1 MSQSC
6 PLARIIIDEIKKVRQ
21 IQLFFILTNNPT
33 QVKKEG
39 NSWNSYPYSITVRVT
54 AAEAPGG
61 SACSNYF
68 GGTLMKRN
76 LVVRTK

>member
-1 MSQSC
+1 MSF
-6 PLARIIIDEIKKVRQ
+6 LKK
-21 IQLFFILTNNPT
+21 LWKN
-33 QVKKEG
+33 
-39 NSWNSYPYSITVRVT
+39 YTVRVT

-76 LVVRTK
+76 LVVLTK

>member
-1 MSQSC
+1 MS
-6 PLARIIIDEIKKVRQ
+6 I
-21 IQLFFILTNNPT
+21 
-33 QVKKEG
+33 
-39 NSWNSYPYSITVRVT
+39 YTVRVT
-54 AAEAPGG
+54 AGEAPGG